1 MEWVA
6 EQQDLGG
13 LGLAGICREVA
24 RVLCATIFNS
34 CLGLL
39 MLLSLILPCANHVL
53 SSCVDSNQGSLLRL
67 AAYWAALLLFKL
79 LYFVLCYALTL
90 FCTCAYVFLVASL
103 YCTGGDFAAA
113 NRGLHALPLDPGRR
127 LHRTFFFLAIPLLI
141 TFYAGAQ
148 AWIALQH
155 LDAPRGVILPLQL
168 MGGAACLAGAG
179 YVTVV
184 CQLACVV
191 SLLED
196 PRLLAA
202 VRRSRALL
210 AGKFWPAAAIFL
222 TLDACIVALL
232 MAYTP
237 LVVVM
242 DDALGLGIAFPLA
255 AGFGMTVALWAAL
268 VVTLVAQPV
277 VYLVCKN
284 HHHEIV
290 DKVHLNYV
298 GDYERLAVDGDNAGV
313 ELQPAPQV
321 TTTA

>member
-1 MEWVA
+1 
-6 EQQDLGG
+6 
-13 LGLAGICREVA
+13 
-24 RVLCATIFNS
+24 
-34 CLGLL
+34 
-39 MLLSLILPCANHVL
+39 
-53 SSCVDSNQGSLLRL
+53 
-67 AAYWAALLLFKL
+67 
-79 LYFVLCYALTL
+79 
-90 FCTCAYVFLVASL
+90 
-103 YCTGGDFAAA
+103 
-113 NRGLHALPLDPGRR
+113 
-127 LHRTFFFLAIPLLI
+127 
-141 TFYAGAQ
+141 
-148 AWIALQH
+148 
-155 LDAPRGVILPLQL
+155 

-196 PRLLAA
+196 PRLIAA

-255 AGFGMTVALWAAL
+255 AGVGMTVALWAAL

>member
-1 MEWVA
+1 MDWVA

-13 LGLAGICREVA
+13 FGLAGICREVT

-34 CLGLL
+34 SCLGP
-39 MLLSLILPCANHVL
+39 MLLSLILPCANDVL
-53 SSCVDSNQGSLLRL
+53 SSRVDSNQDSLLRL

-79 LYFVLCYALTL
+79 LYFGLCYVFTL

-113 NRGLHALPLDPGRR
+113 NHGRHALPVDPSRR
-127 LHRTFFFLAIPLLI
+127 LNRTFFFLAIPLLI

-148 AWIALQH
+148 AWIALQQ
-155 LDAPRGVILPLQL
+155 LDAPGVVTLPLQL
-168 MGGAACLAGAG
+168 MGGAACLAGAA
-179 YVTVV
+179 YAAVV

-196 PRLLAA
+196 AWLLTAI
-202 VRRSRALL
+202 RRSRALL

-232 MAYTP
+232 MAYTV
-237 LVVVM
+237 LVVAVR
-242 DDALGLGIAFPLA
+242 DALGLRLAFLLA
-255 AGFGMTVALWAAL
+255 AGVGMTVALWAVL

-284 HHHEIV
+284 HHHEVV
-290 DKVHLNYV
+290 DNVHLNYV
-298 GDYERLAVDGDNAGV
+298 GEYERLAVDGDNGV